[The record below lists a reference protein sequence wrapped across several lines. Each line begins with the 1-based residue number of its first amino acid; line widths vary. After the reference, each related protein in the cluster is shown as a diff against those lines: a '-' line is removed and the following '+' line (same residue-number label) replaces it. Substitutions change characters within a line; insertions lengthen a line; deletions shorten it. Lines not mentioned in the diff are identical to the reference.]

1 MIFSFMTPG
10 QIKRP
15 PSMINK
21 GESAG
26 VTLYLDVGWTK
37 TDNGFFK
44 GYKTGLR
51 KGNYTEITKT
61 NTGWNVE
68 FDDYRTQGITSNYV
82 SVLSNHPYHRETD
95 NLPVDRDYSIEDLQL
110 RYKSYPEKKY
120 YFDQDLSLDHCAHN
134 IMVLIKSYLEKAL
147 EQIDKPLVLHFSGGL
162 DTGVLLAIRNKFNL
176 PIEVKMDNQ
185 GKVLLSDTTEQS
197 PNFRAFADSSGPFPG
212 FAYKQVPLEQTKVL
226 VSGHYGG
233 IEMLRF
239 PQHVKALFHHYNL
252 DYNEELQK
260 CKGSYLYNFLQ
271 CADHN
276 CDTTYPAPGYDDI
289 AQTRHWILNAIKYNM
304 EIQSVEKCNYVFPW
318 RQTDIPVQMLNLNF
332 DTFKEHVFHSTVHKK
347 IIEMCDEKI
356 INIIPQEKEK
366 EIW

>member
-1 MIFSFMTPG
+1 VIFSFMTPG

-15 PSMINK
+15 PSMIEK

-26 VTLYLDVGWTK
+26 VKLYLDVGWTK
-37 TDNGFFK
+37 TENGFFK
-44 GYKTGLR
+44 GYKIGDR
-51 KGNYTEITKT
+51 KGNYTNITKT
-61 NTGWNVE
+61 EAGWHIE
-68 FDDYRTQGITSNYV
+68 FDDYRTQGITSNYI
-82 SVLSNHPYHRETD
+82 SVLSNHPDHRTTD
-95 NLPVDRDYSIEDLQL
+95 NLPIDRDFYIDNLQL
-110 RYKSYPEKKY
+110 KFNEYPKNTY
-120 YFDQDLSLDHCAHN
+120 YFDQNISLEHCAHN
-134 IMVLIKSYLEKAL
+134 IMMLIKSYLEQTL
-147 EQIDKPLVLHFSGGL
+147 EAVDKPVVLHFSGGL
-162 DTGVLLAIRNKFNL
+162 DTGVLLAIINKFNL

-185 GKVLLSDTTEQS
+185 GKVILSKPDEHT
-197 PNFRAFADSSGPFPG
+197 PNLRAFANSTPPFPG
-212 FAYKQVPLEQTKVL
+212 FAYKQVPLEQSKYL

-239 PQHVKALFHHYNL
+239 PQHVKALFRHYDL

-276 CDTTYPAPGYDDI
+276 CDKTYPAPEYDDI
-289 AQTRHWILNAIKYNM
+289 AQTRHWILDTIKYNM
-304 EIQSVEKCNYVFPW
+304 EIQTVEKFNFIFPW

-332 DTFKEHVFHSTVHKK
+332 ESLKEHVFHSTVHKK

-356 INIIPQEKEK
+356 ISIIPQEKEK